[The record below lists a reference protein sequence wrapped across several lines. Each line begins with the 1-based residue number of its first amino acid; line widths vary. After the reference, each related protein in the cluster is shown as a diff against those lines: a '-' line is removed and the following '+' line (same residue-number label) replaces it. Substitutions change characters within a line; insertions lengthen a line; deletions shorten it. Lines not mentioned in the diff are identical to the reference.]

1 MARGVSAE
9 EFAAAADTL
18 LAAGERPTVER
29 VRLALGRGSPNTLG
43 PMLDTWWAGLARR
56 LRTQLALPG
65 VPEELG
71 GAFAQLWAQALMA
84 GQAHAEGLVAPERAA
99 LAEVVTRAD
108 AEVAAAQGRV
118 TALESRLAQAEA
130 ATKEQYHA
138 WLVSDQQVGHLGR
151 QVAALEAQRQD
162 LTVRRD
168 ALDARLLHAMRQAE
182 AERVAAATERDALQA
197 HLRQV
202 EDRAYTEVDRT
213 RQELKALKAQ
223 LTAQA
228 REHATVQRT
237 HEQARRAADA
247 ALAKAGRENA
257 ALLARLAKVQPPK
270 SPAARA
276 SPRRPKT

>member
-1 MARGVSAE
+1 
-9 EFAAAADTL
+9 
-18 LAAGERPTVER
+18 
-29 VRLALGRGSPNTLG
+29 
-43 PMLDTWWAGLARR
+43 MLDSWWAGLAQR

-71 GAFAQLWAQALMA
+71 GAFAQVWAQALLA

-99 LAEVVTRAD
+99 LAAVVTQAD
-108 AEVAAAQGRV
+108 AEVAVAHERV

-138 WLVSDQQVGHLGR
+138 WIVSDQQVGHLGR

-168 ALDARLLHAMRQAE
+168 ALEARLLDTQRQAE
-182 AERVAAATERDALQA
+182 AERVATAAERDALQA

-202 EDRAYTEVDRT
+202 EERAYTEVDRT

-223 LTAQA
+223 LATQA
-228 REHATVQRT
+228 REHAAALRT
-237 HEQARRAADA
+237 SEQARRTADA
-247 ALAKAGRENA
+247 ALAKAGRDNA
-257 ALLARLAKVQPPK
+257 SLQVKLEQAQAKRSATPARK
-270 SPAARA
+270 SSRSRKA
-276 SPRRPKT
+276 